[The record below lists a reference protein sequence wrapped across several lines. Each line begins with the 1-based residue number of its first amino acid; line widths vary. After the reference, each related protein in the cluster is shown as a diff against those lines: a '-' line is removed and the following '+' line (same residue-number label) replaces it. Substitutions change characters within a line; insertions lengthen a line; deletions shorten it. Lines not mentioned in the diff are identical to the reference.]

1 MDTQTST
8 HLSIMNFVLMQNLIV
23 ELLINMSQRGCSVQ
37 RNPTSLL
44 SFEVYLF
51 VRNKNDIILNACMK
65 CHIPHKS
72 NLTLKLSWPS
82 HTFTSAL
89 IKRGL
94 FVADHTR
101 QKIKHQFYPTTVI
114 ISSEKRVYFT
124 SYGYDCFNRNF
135 TTTTTTKPFSS
146 KQVGVGF
153 ELVFL

>member
-114 ISSEKRVYFT
+114 ISSEKGFISHHMDMTASTGTLQQQQQPSLLV
-124 SYGYDCFNRNF
+124 
-135 TTTTTTKPFSS
+135 PS
-146 KQVGVGF
+146 KLG
-153 ELVFL
+153 